1 MLYNILIKEGN
12 HMIIGIGTDII
23 EISRVAEASKKK
35 SFLKRLFTEGEREYL
50 EGKASESM
58 AGYFCAKEAVAKALG
73 TGFSGIALTE
83 IEIVKNNSV
92 PGVILHGAAK
102 TIAEGKGVN
111 NIQLS
116 ISHCREY
123 ATAVAI
129 LEG

>member
-1 MLYNILIKEGN
+1 
-12 HMIIGIGTDII
+12 MIIGIGTDII
-23 EISRVAEASKKK
+23 EISRVEKAAKRKY
-35 SFLKRLFTEGEREYL
+35 FLRRLFTEREMDYL
-50 EGKASESM
+50 NGKASEST

-73 TGFSGIALTE
+73 TGFSGIALTD

-102 TIAEGKGVN
+102 AVADSKGVN

>member
-1 MLYNILIKEGN
+1 
-12 HMIIGIGTDII
+12 MIIGIGTDII
-23 EISRVAEASKKK
+23 EISRVAEAARRKY
-35 SFLKRLFTEGEREYL
+35 FLKRLFTEREIDYL
-50 EGKASESM
+50 KGKAPESM

-73 TGFSGIALTE
+73 TGFSGIALTD

-102 TIAEGKGVN
+102 AIADSKGTK
-111 NIQLS
+111 NIHLS

>member
-1 MLYNILIKEGN
+1 MLYNKEMREGT

-23 EISRVAEASKKK
+23 EISRVAEAAKRKY
-35 SFLKRLFTEGEREYL
+35 FIQRLFTERERDYL
-50 EGKASESM
+50 KNKAAESM

-73 TGFSGIALTE
+73 TGFSGVALTD

-102 TIAEGKGVN
+102 DIADSKGVI

>member
-1 MLYNILIKEGN
+1 
-12 HMIIGIGTDII
+12 MIIGIGTDII
-23 EISRVAEASKKK
+23 EISRVAEAAQRKY
-35 SFLKRLFTEGEREYL
+35 FLQRLFTQGEREYL
-50 EGKASESM
+50 EGKAAQSI

-73 TGFSGIALTE
+73 TGFSGIALTD

-92 PGVILHGAAK
+92 PGVMLRGLAK
-102 TIAEGKGVN
+102 AIAEDKKVC

>member
-1 MLYNILIKEGN
+1 
-12 HMIIGIGTDII
+12 MIIGIGTDII
-23 EISRVAEASKKK
+23 EISRVAEAAKRKY
-35 SFLKRLFTEGEREYL
+35 FIQRLFTERERDYL
-50 EGKASESM
+50 KNKAAESM

-73 TGFSGIALTE
+73 TGFRGIALTD
-83 IEIVKNNSV
+83 IEIVKNNNSV

-102 TIAEGKGVN
+102 SIADRKGVI

>member
-1 MLYNILIKEGN
+1 MLYNSMVKEGN
-12 HMIIGIGTDII
+12 YMIIGIGTDII
-23 EISRVAEASKKK
+23 EISRVAEAAQRKH
-35 SFLKRLFTEGEREYL
+35 FLQRLFTERERDYL
-50 EGKASESM
+50 EGKAAESM

-73 TGFSGIALTE
+73 TGFSGIALTD

-92 PGVILHGAAK
+92 PGVVLHGMAK
-102 TIAEGKGVN
+102 VVADSKKIS

-129 LEG
+129 VEG